1 VKDNAG
7 RIAKKLARRKRRI
20 EKRLQVAR
28 DARFERMMSGAPP
41 VLSSAGLKYELADK
55 TQAIVYGGVPLMLRV
70 ARESG
75 LIDAIDQGV
84 PILKWRCPYYESD
97 HVLNLAMN
105 PLCEGTCL
113 EHIER
118 RRNDEAFLNAIGADS
133 IPDPTTAGDFCRR
146 FSGASVRQL
155 LDAINQARL
164 KVWKRQPEEFFDE
177 ALIDMDGTLTI
188 TTGECKEGM
197 DISYKGDWG
206 YHPLVVSLANTKE
219 VLSIVNR
226 SGNRPSHEGAADEA
240 DRAITLCREA
250 GFKVIRLRG
259 DTDFSQTEHLDRWHD
274 AGDVLFQFG
283 YDATK
288 NLIEL
293 ADNLLEFAWQTLTR
307 PARYSVKTKTRA
319 KPDNVKREVIRR
331 RQFEHLELQ
340 SEQVAEFEYQPT
352 ACKRSYRMVV
362 IRKNISHEKGD
373 KLLFDEIR
381 YFFYITNDRQASAA
395 EIVFGCNDRCDQ
407 ENLIAQIAGGARA
420 LSAPVDSLVSNWAYM
435 VMTSLAWTLKAWS
448 ALLLPITP
456 RHRESH
462 ERARTSWLRMEF
474 KTFVNEV
481 LKVPCQIVR
490 QGRRVIHRVL
500 HWNPQLPTF
509 FRLAVALNC

>member
-1 VKDNAG
+1 MNSNAG

-20 EKRLQVAR
+20 ENRLQAAR
-28 DARFERMMSGAPP
+28 DSRFVRMASGAPA
-41 VLSSAGLKYELADK
+41 VLSSTGLKYELAEK

-75 LIDAIDQGV
+75 LIDAIDSSV

-105 PLCEGTCL
+105 ALCEGTCL

-146 FSGASVRQL
+146 FSRGQVRQL
-155 LDAINQARL
+155 LDAINRARRN
-164 KVWKRQPEEFFDE
+164 VWKRQPKEFFDE
-177 ALIDMDGTLTI
+177 ALIDMDGTLTV

-206 YHPLVVSLANTKE
+206 YHPLVVSLANTSE

-226 SGNRPSHEGAADEA
+226 SGNRPSEEGAADEA
-240 DRAITLCREA
+240 DRAIQLCREA
-250 GFKVIRLRG
+250 GFQIIRLRG
-259 DTDFSQTEHLDRWHD
+259 DTAFSQTEHLDRWHD
-274 AGDVLFQFG
+274 AKDVRFQFG
-283 YDATK
+283 YDAKK

-293 ADNLLEFAWQTLTR
+293 ADNLPESAWQTLTR
-307 PARYSVKTKTRA
+307 PAKYAVKTQPRA
-319 KPDNVKREVIRR
+319 KPDNVKRQVIRR
-331 RQFEHLELQ
+331 REFEHLELQ

-352 ACKRSYRMVV
+352 ACKRAYRMVV
-362 IRKNISHEKGD
+362 IRKNISHEKGE
-373 KLLFDEIR
+373 KVLFDEIR
-381 YFFYITNDRQASAA
+381 YFFYITNDRDATAA

-462 ERARTSWLRMEF
+462 QAARTTWLRMEF

-500 HWNPQLPTF
+500 HWNPQLPTL
-509 FRLAVALNC
+509 FRLATALNC

>member
-1 VKDNAG
+1 VKHFAV
-7 RIAKKLARRKRRI
+7 RIAQKLARRKRRI
-20 EKRLQVAR
+20 VKRLQVAQ
-28 DARFERMMSGAPP
+28 DMRFVRMMSCAPP
-41 VLSSAGLKYELADK
+41 VLSSAGLKYELSDR

-75 LIDAIDQGV
+75 LIDAIDRDV
-84 PILKWRCPYYESD
+84 PIFKWRCPYYESD

-105 PLCEGTCL
+105 ALCEGTCL

-146 FSGASVRQL
+146 FSELSVRQL
-155 LDAINQARL
+155 LDAINRARL
-164 KVWKRQPEEFFDE
+164 NVWKRQSPEFFEE
-177 ALIDMDGTLTI
+177 AIIEMDGTMTV
-188 TTGECKEGM
+188 TTGKCKEGM
-197 DISYKGDWG
+197 DISYKGEWG
-206 YHPLVVSLANTKE
+206 YHPLVVSLANTSE

-226 SGNRPSHEGAADEA
+226 SGNRTSQEGAADEA
-240 DRAITLCREA
+240 DRAIALCRTA
-250 GFKVIRLRG
+250 GFRRIRLRG

-274 AGDVLFQFG
+274 AGNVIFQFG
-283 YDATK
+283 YDARK
-288 NLIEL
+288 NLIEK
-293 ADNLLEFAWQTLTR
+293 ADNLQESAWQTLVR
-307 PARYSVKTKTRA
+307 PARYAVKTTPRA
-319 KPDNVKREVIRR
+319 RPDNVKRQVIRR
-331 RQFEHLELQ
+331 REYEHLELR

-352 ACKRSYRMVV
+352 ACKRSYRMVAV
-362 IRKNISHEKGD
+362 RKNISHEKGE
-373 KLLFDEIR
+373 KVLFDEIR
-381 YFFYITNDRQASAA
+381 YFFYITNDRDASTA

-407 ENLIAQIAGGARA
+407 ENLIAQIAGGVRA
-420 LSAPVDSLVSNWAYM
+420 LAAPVDNLVSNWAYM

-448 ALLLPITP
+448 ALLLPVTP

-462 ERARTSWLRMEF
+462 EAARTCWLRMEF

-490 QGRRVIHRVL
+490 QGHRVVHRVL

-509 FRLAVALNC
+509 FRLAAVLNC

>member
-1 VKDNAG
+1 MKDNAG

-41 VLSSAGLKYELADK
+41 VLSSVGLKYELADK

-177 ALIDMDGTLTI
+177 ALVDMDGTLTI

-293 ADNLLEFAWQTLTR
+293 ADNLLEFVWQTLTR

-490 QGRRVIHRVL
+490 QGRRLIHRVL

>member
-1 VKDNAG
+1 MKDNAG

-41 VLSSAGLKYELADK
+41 VLSSVGLKYELADK

-177 ALIDMDGTLTI
+177 ALVDMDGTLTI

-293 ADNLLEFAWQTLTR
+293 ADNLLEFVWQTLTR